1 MVRVK
6 SRILCDV
13 GAAVVSGQVR
23 IAERREKIWA
33 IRIMVICRQLQVF
46 AKAGTFGFKLA

>member
-23 IAERREKIWA
+23 IAERRGKIWA
-33 IRIMVICRQLQVF
+33 IRVVVFGRQLQVF
-46 AKAGTFGFKLA
+46 ARAGTFGFKLA